1 MSEPTSFWQRIGRFF
16 SAGDVDGQHDA
27 GSVERRDRTAPDPT
41 AAPRGSTTVLQPS
54 GGFLARFR
62 RHDSRE
68 LQLAGYQRIAEL
80 MDSLQ
85 EHYRR
90 QDERS
95 SRVEQ
100 QTERIAGFLQQLT
113 ENGRQQQE
121 QVRAIADN
129 VSQANRHTAGMSES
143 LSQLPPL
150 LQAEADAVRSMV
162 RQMDVAQESDTQL
175 MHSLQKL
182 GQAVEALNAAGA
194 AQVQTLERLN
204 ASERQQREALTLLVR
219 EQTRRFFVIMV
230 VAAILGVGALAALSA
245 VLIVRFYH

>member
-16 SAGDVDGQHDA
+16 SGGDADGQHVAEA
-27 GSVERRDRTAPDPT
+27 GEARERGAPEQSSALDG
-41 AAPRGSTTVLQPS
+41 APPS
-54 GGFLARFR
+54 QSAGGFLSRLR
-62 RHDSRE
+62 RHDSHE
-68 LQLAGYQRIAEL
+68 LQLAGYRRMAEL

-90 QDERS
+90 QDERAG
-95 SRVEQ
+95 RAEQ
-100 QTERIAGFLQQLT
+100 QTERIAGFLQQLA
-113 ENGRQQQE
+113 ESSRQQQE
-121 QVRAIADN
+121 HVRAMADN
-129 VSQANRHTAGMSES
+129 VSQSSRHTAGMSES
-143 LSQLPPL
+143 LSLLPPL

-175 MHSLQKL
+175 MYSLQKL

-194 AQVQTLERLN
+194 AQVQTLERLS
-204 ASERQQREALTLLVR
+204 ASERQQRVR

-245 VLIVRFYH
+245 VLIVHFYR